1 MKALTLKEHIS
12 VAASVI
18 FWKNTTCNC
27 WRVSEK
33 YLRSKIWLTFWVCH
47 WARVFQGSF
56 NYSTL
61 NLWSSCLDVTIAS
74 KVQMICFL
82 IGKSTASML
91 LLKFFKEN
99 AVIGKKYLIVPYW
112 SRIKQN
118 KDKPGNFIRVK
129 QFVKV
134 ERLPYFTYMPFFIG
148 RVGAS
153 PIQNW
158 IISNCSSQLDNN
170 LRLLCPQRRW
180 CSEIFI
186 NNKYLQTFKNRCS
199 PTLPEAIIGTM
210 VFFFSFYCNF
220 KFR

>member
-1 MKALTLKEHIS
+1 MKALTLKEYIS

-18 FWKNTTCNC
+18 FWKNTTFNY
-27 WRVSEK
+27 WGVSEK

-82 IGKSTASML
+82 IGKSIASML
-91 LLKFFKEN
+91 LLNFFREN

-118 KDKPGNFIRVK
+118 KDEPDNFIRVK

-134 ERLPYFTYMPFFIG
+134 ERLLYFTYMLFFIG

-158 IISNCSSQLDNN
+158 IISNCSSQFDDN

-186 NNKYLQTFKNRCS
+186 NN
-199 PTLPEAIIGTM
+199 
-210 VFFFSFYCNF
+210 
-220 KFR
+220 